1 MKTVN
6 IKEKFDLINNHW
18 SPKIVGELNNQQI
31 RLAKFQG
38 EFKYHKHDNEDEM
51 FLVIKG
57 EIIVDTQTDLKTVKE
72 GEFIIIPKGQI
83 HRPIAKKEAHV
94 MLFVPSDN
102 INTGDKINEFTKH
115 EIERI

>member
-57 EIIVDTQTDLKTVKE
+57 EIIVDTQTDLKTV
-72 GEFIIIPKGQI
+72 
-83 HRPIAKKEAHV
+83 
-94 MLFVPSDN
+94 
-102 INTGDKINEFTKH
+102 
-115 EIERI
+115 